1 MRVIKVDLY
10 IAQFI
15 ALGKQLLAS
24 TCIPSLDSGREYLSS
39 FMRLTIYRNN
49 LNTLTIGWAQLI
61 NVLKLK
67 VNRVDY
73 TGCVEQTCGVLVLGN
88 IVVIVRC
95 DGVVS
100 HPVMDWELIH
110 HLHPSKVNLYNRLS
124 CRKLITDNNPS
135 IPRLHIVPMWILTN
149 RNLLYKFK
157 RVLTEDHCCTVVVVT
172 CK

>member
-1 MRVIKVDLY
+1 MMVLILSFYQGHKIDLY
-10 IAQFI
+10 IPQLI
-15 ALGKQLLAS
+15 TLGKQLLTF

-73 TGCVEQTCGVLVLGN
+73 TGWVEQTCGVLVLGN

-110 HLHPSKVNLYNRLS
+110 HLHPSKVNLYSRVGNKGGDIVILSKVIRLVMQ
-124 CRKLITDNNPS
+124 CTC
-135 IPRLHIVPMWILTN
+135 TN
-149 RNLLYKFK
+149 RNNLMHL
-157 RVLTEDHCCTVVVVT
+157 
-172 CK
+172 